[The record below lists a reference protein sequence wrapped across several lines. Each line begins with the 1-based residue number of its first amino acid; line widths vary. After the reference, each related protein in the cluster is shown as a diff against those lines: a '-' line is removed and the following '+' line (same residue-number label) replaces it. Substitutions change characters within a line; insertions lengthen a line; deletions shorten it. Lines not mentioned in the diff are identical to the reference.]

1 MLADAEITD
10 THFAQRAVEV
20 GEHPVEKAL
29 AEQAGLRPILLEAM
43 KIKKGMKANQLKA
56 PVERVRYAIVRKENS
71 LAGLLDNPPVRD
83 ICSLAGQIAS
93 GEGKHCSR
101 SQTARTLT
109 TNASRLNLLA
119 EKMGVALV
127 GFNGM
132 PVA

>member
-10 THFAQRAVEV
+10 THLAQRAVEI
-20 GEHPVEKAL
+20 GEHLVEKAL
-29 AEQAGLRPILLEAM
+29 AELARLRPILLQAM
-43 KIKKGMKANQLKA
+43 KIKKSVKANQFKA
-56 PVERVRYAIVRKENS
+56 PVERVRHAIVSEENG
-71 LAGLLDNPPVRD
+71 LAGLLDDPPVRD
-83 ICSLAGQIAS
+83 VCSLAGQIAS
-93 GEGKHCSR
+93 GERKHCSR
-101 SQTARTLT
+101 SQTPRTLT